1 MVVCISQ
8 DVLLLI
14 STFETQRLAK
24 LRGLLM
30 SWVDRIPRTDIHDNP
45 LHTHTLQ
52 ANYVIMF

>member
-45 LHTHTLQ
+45 IHTHTPCKQ
-52 ANYVIMF
+52 IM